1 MTILSRKL
9 SDPKRLVI
17 EEWLKEN
24 GIEDYTI
31 NSNYEID
38 VERDVI
44 LINKDLKEFPEYI
57 QFGTVKGNFDCSCTQ
72 METLRG
78 CPRVVQGSFNCS
90 GNQLQSPF
98 SDRAIEVTKNVFC
111 IGAFKELPESLEDIF
126 HVQKGKIYTN
136 LDLSLFD
143 EINNFPWQILS
154 KVSNNRYKCLG
165 DLAKTLDVELDD
177 KNTPTKTRWEKVPKR
192 ELEKMLKEL
201 KKMLK
206 ELKKMLKNLNKDHY
220 LWKLYDELSTKYF
233 TSKDTTIIIERQF
246 TILGEYIR
254 NKINERPKVI
264 LYTKAIQ
271 NATKSGI
278 DAFKLLQ
285 IVYVH
290 EMMHAFYDH
299 DHSLLNKYIPYIEEP
314 LTEYAMLWF
323 MTDYGQL
330 KDYAIA
336 HVQEKQNSPEF
347 CFYGFGTFLYN
358 LLNCLNI
365 DGISLYRNTKYRIDE
380 SDKQVKTYAKE
391 FRFGIYPFGN
401 ELDKAAQLIKLQV
414 SAYPLP

>member
-9 SDPKRLVI
+9 SDPIPLAIK
-17 EEWLKEN
+17 EWLDEH
-24 GIEDYTI
+24 GIENYTI
-31 NSNYEID
+31 NPNYEID
-38 VERDVI
+38 VRGDVI
-44 LINKDLKEFPEYI
+44 LIKKDLKEFPGYI
-57 QFGTVKGNFDCSCTQ
+57 QFGTVEGDFDCSNNKL
-72 METLRG
+72 ETLRG

-98 SDRAIEVTKNVFC
+98 SDRAIEVTQNVVC
-111 IGAFKELPESLEDIF
+111 IGAFEELPESIENIF

-136 LDLSLFD
+136 LDLSLLD
-143 EINNFPWQILS
+143 EINNFPWQTLS
-154 KVSNNRYKCLG
+154 EVSNNRYKCLG

-177 KNTPTKTRWEKVPKR
+177 KNTPTKTRWEKVPKS
-192 ELEKMLKEL
+192 EL
-201 KKMLK
+201 KKMLT
-206 ELKKMLKNLNKDHY
+206 ELEKMVENLNKDHY
-220 LWKLYDELSTKYF
+220 LWKLYEELSTKYF
-233 TSKDTTIIIERQF
+233 TSKDTDIIIERQF

-271 NATKSGI
+271 NAAKSVI

-336 HVQEKQNSPEF
+336 HVQEKQNSPAI

-380 SDKQVKTYAKE
+380 SDKQVETYAKE
-391 FRFGIYPFGN
+391 FRFGIYPLGN
-401 ELDKAAQLIKLQV
+401 ELDKAAQLIKLLQV

>member
-17 EEWLKEN
+17 EEWLEQYDITN
-24 GIEDYTI
+24 YTI

-38 VERDVI
+38 VRGDVI
-44 LINKDLKEFPEYI
+44 LIKKDLKEFPEYI
-57 QFGTVKGNFDCSCTQ
+57 QFGTVEGDFDCSNNKLK
-72 METLRG
+72 TLRG

-90 GNQLQSPF
+90 GNQLKSPF
-98 SDRAIEVTKNVFC
+98 SDRAIKVTENVFC
-111 IGAFKELPESLEDIF
+111 IGAFEELPESIENIF
-126 HVQKGKIYTN
+126 HVQQGKIYTN
-136 LDLSLFD
+136 YLSLLD
-143 EINNFPWQILS
+143 EINNFPWQTLS
-154 KVSNNRYKCLG
+154 EVSNNRYKCLG

-177 KNTPTKTRWEKVPKR
+177 KNTPTKTRWEKVPKH
-192 ELEKMLKEL
+192 ELEKMLE
-201 KKMLK
+201 

-271 NATKSGI
+271 NAAKSGI

-299 DHSLLNKYIPYIEEP
+299 DHSLLNKYIPDIEEP

-323 MTDYGQL
+323 MTDYGELKDYREL

-336 HVQEKQNSPEF
+336 HVQEKQNSPAI

-391 FRFGIYPFGN
+391 FRFGIYPLGN